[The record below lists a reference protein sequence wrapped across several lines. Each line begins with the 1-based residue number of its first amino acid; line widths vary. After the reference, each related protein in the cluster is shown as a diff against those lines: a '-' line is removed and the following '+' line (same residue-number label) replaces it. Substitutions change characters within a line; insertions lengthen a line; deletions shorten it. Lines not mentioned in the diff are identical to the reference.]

1 MINGL
6 EGIPGSGKSYEATV
20 YHVLHALASGRMV
33 VTNLPLLREK
43 FMAIDPAY
51 GALIVLKR
59 RASPVLGTWD
69 ADRMDEDGKGSA
81 FELFPDGHKEPVDPS
96 VTVFGHVWDF
106 YTTWKHPETRQGP
119 LFVIDECHVAFP
131 KIGTL
136 KQVIE
141 WFKLHRHFNVDV
153 LLMTQSFRDAD
164 QSISRLMEMLVRC
177 RKASFLGK
185 PDKYIRKVHAGYRGA
200 VISTEE
206 RPYKK
211 QFFGLY
217 KSHTQ
222 GNSVAE
228 SVASDVKPFL
238 VTFKRWSWVV
248 ILIGLAF
255 LVALIANKASSKPN
269 IVTKTVTTT
278 KDGIVTET
286 VVAGAVQTPEPQAVA
301 ATPPGERN
309 KAEIPEPYES
319 KGFHLTGRASM
330 GDKVIYMFSVSQNGV
345 PVSNVTHKD
354 LERTG
359 YRWVGLTDCAG
370 TLFWQEK
377 AIPVTCDSPQ
387 VSMAAVGPSASTNGK
402 GAPTVSN

>member
-6 EGIPGSGKSYEATV
+6 EGIPGSGKSYEAVV
-20 YHVLHALASGRMV
+20 YHVLHALANGRMV
-33 VTNLPLLREK
+33 VTNLPLLRDK
-43 FMAIDPAY
+43 FMAIDPTY

-59 RASPVLGTWD
+59 RASPVIGTWD
-69 ADRMDEDGKGSA
+69 ANRMDEDGKGQA

-106 YTTWKHPETRQGP
+106 HTTWKHPETGNGP

-131 KIGTL
+131 KIGTS

-153 LLMTQSFRDAD
+153 LLMTQSFRDSD
-164 QSISRLMEMLVRC
+164 QSIARLMEMLVRC

-206 RPYKK
+206 RPYKS

-228 SVASDVKPFL
+228 SVAADVKPFL
-238 VTFKRWSWVV
+238 VTFKRWSWAV
-248 ILIGLAF
+248 IALGLLMVLAII
-255 LVALIANKASSKPN
+255 VNKVTVKPKS
-269 IVTKTVTTT
+269 ITKTVSITDT
-278 KDGIVTET
+278 GT
-286 VVAGAVQTPEPQAVA
+286 VVQTVQAPTPQAPQVSA
-301 ATPPGERN
+301 SSPVQSN
-309 KAEIPEPYES
+309 KVEIPEPYAS

-330 GDKVIYMFSVSQNGV
+330 GDKVLFTFSISQNGLH
-345 PVSNVTHKD
+345 VSSATHKE
-354 LERTG
+354 LERAG
-359 YRWVGLTDCAG
+359 YRWVALTDCAG

-377 AIPVTCDSPQ
+377 AIPVTCDVPQ
-387 VSMAAVGPSASTNGK
+387 VSMAVAGPGGATASN
-402 GAPTVSN
+402 

>member
-20 YHVLHALASGRMV
+20 YHVLHSLASGRMV

-69 ADRMDEDGKGSA
+69 ANRMDEDGKGSA
-81 FELFPDGHKEPVDPS
+81 FELFPDGHNESVDPS

-106 YTTWKHPETRQGP
+106 YTIWKHPETGQGP
-119 LFVIDECHVAFP
+119 LFVIDESHVPFP
-131 KIGTL
+131 KIGTS
-136 KQVIE
+136 KHVIE

-153 LLMTQSFRDAD
+153 LLMTQNFRDSD
-164 QSISRLMEMLVRC
+164 QSIARLMEMLVRC

-211 QFFGLY
+211 QYFGLY

-222 GNSVAE
+222 GNAVAE

-248 ILIGLAF
+248 MAF
-255 LVALIANKASSKPN
+255 GVAIVVVTIVNKASAKPKGTTQMLMTTDTGAVVQSVQASKP
-269 IVTKTVTTT
+269 
-278 KDGIVTET
+278 
-286 VVAGAVQTPEPQAVA
+286 QASA
-301 ATPPGERN
+301 SSPGQGN
-309 KAEIPEPYES
+309 KVEIPEPYES
-319 KGFHLTGRASM
+319 KSFHLTGRASM
-330 GDKVIYMFSVSQNGV
+330 GDKVLYMFSVSQNGLA
-345 PVSNVTHKD
+345 VSNVTHKE
-354 LERTG
+354 LERVG

-377 AIPVTCDSPQ
+377 AIPVTCDVPQ
-387 VSMAAVGPSASTNGK
+387 VSMAVAGPT
-402 GAPTVSN
+402 APTSSN